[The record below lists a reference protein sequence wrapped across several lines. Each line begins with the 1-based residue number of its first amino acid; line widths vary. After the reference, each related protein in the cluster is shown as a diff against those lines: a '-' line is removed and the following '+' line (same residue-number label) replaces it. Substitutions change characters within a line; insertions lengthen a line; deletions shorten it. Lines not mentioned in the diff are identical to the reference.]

1 MWPAGRSM
9 YEFRTEGTSAC
20 NLTREMLPPM
30 LGSEVEALHVGTLG
44 LVLEPMATTLVELV
58 RREQGRRVVM
68 VDPNVRAHVIPDR
81 TRYWHRLTDE
91 VYPASTIVK
100 ASEQELA
107 WLHPGLS
114 VDAACRRI
122 LECG

>member
-58 RREQGRRVVM
+58 RRERGRRPVM
-68 VDPNVRAHVIPDR
+68 VDPNIRPQLIPDPTAYR
-81 TRYWHRLTDE
+81 RRIEDE
-91 VYPASTIVK
+91 VFPASTIVK
-100 ASEQELA
+100 ASEQDL
-107 WLHPGLS
+107 
-114 VDAACRRI
+114 
-122 LECG
+122 